1 MDAFFAWFEPNLGAL
16 PLPCSK
22 VKLKQSDVEL
32 SYYMLAQDGFAGMFV
47 LLPEKFCH
55 QFQPIISAVVP

>member
-1 MDAFFAWFEPNLGAL
+1 MDAFFAWFEPNLGAS

-47 LLPEKFCH
+47 FSPKIFAI